1 MSNSSRH
8 TDAPGPQCT
17 QVPPINSGTPVASNQ
32 MTINRSPSSS
42 QVHFCESNIQEKK
55 DYIKTTQLTISKL
68 DEEIQQKQN
77 TGKFIKENT
86 KNQQRTGHLL
96 LQYEK
101 TLEAELEKRQN
112 SYKQDMKMFQER
124 IESYRSVFQQ
134 YKDRYCQNSQ
144 AQKLLK
150 AQAENEEIERRMRA
164 IEEQIMEKDKEL
176 TAALGEEEPVT
187 DGADSKC
194 DNDGLQTKSE
204 SFDEMVPHQEPI
216 TQRPEGYADERMAAA
231 EDPSEVSKVK
241 TAESESPMD
250 TFAPSVWTKRETVKD
265 QMQEGYQ
272 SQSVN
277 VNEPQGNVN
286 VSCASELMVEI
297 SEEEEEEK
305 EEEESLEATTAETHE
320 DTVTEGPVCPPPS
333 PARIKATPTTPT
345 FSLNNSPRC
354 SPGRQ
359 EISDT
364 KSPAF
369 VFSMMSGPNTPAFSK
384 LGCDFDVGSA
394 AEEASPFNFTSSY
407 FSDKKSPGSAPKFS
421 GFLFDEAESRQEEF
435 SFSFGMESPPKSSS
449 TQDTSGPA
457 DSFPF
462 SFSFGKL

>member
-1 MSNSSRH
+1 MEEQ
-8 TDAPGPQCT
+8 A
-17 QVPPINSGTPVASNQ
+17 VNQ
-32 MTINRSPSSS
+32 LDNLLLQLGIETRELS
-42 QVHFCESNIQEKK
+42 QRNNDLKQQIQICESNIQEKK
-55 DYIKTTQLTISKL
+55 DYIKTTQRTISKL

-77 TGKFIKENT
+77 TWKFIKENT

-124 IESYRSVFQQ
+124 IESYRNVFQQ
-134 YKDRYCQNSQ
+134 YKDRYCQNSL

-150 AQAENEEIERRMRA
+150 AQAENEEIERRMRT
-164 IEEQIMEKDKEL
+164 IEEQIMEKDREL

-194 DNDGLQTKSE
+194 PDNDDQQTESE

-216 TQRPEGYADERMAAA
+216 MQRPEEYADDRMAA
-231 EDPSEVSKVK
+231 EDPSEANKDK
-241 TAESESPMD
+241 TAESESQMD
-250 TFAPSVWTKRETVKD
+250 TFSHSLWTKKETVED
-265 QMQEGYQ
+265 QMQEGDQ
-272 SQSVN
+272 SQS
-277 VNEPQGNVN
+277 EKQGNVN
-286 VSCASELMVEI
+286 VSCTFELMVEI
-297 SEEEEEEK
+297 SEEEEEDI
-305 EEEESLEATTAETHE
+305 LEATTAETHE
-320 DTVTEGPVCPPPS
+320 DTMTEVPVCPPPS
-333 PARIKATPTTPT
+333 PARIKATPNTPT

-354 SPGRQ
+354 SPGPQ
-359 EISDT
+359 DISDT

-369 VFSMMSGPNTPAFSK
+369 VFSMMSDPNTPAFSK
-384 LGCDFDVGSA
+384 LGCDFDVGPA

-421 GFLFDEAESRQEEF
+421 GFLFDEAESRPEEF
-435 SFSFGMESPPKSSS
+435 SFSFGMESPQKSSS
-449 TQDTSGPA
+449 TQDNSGPA

-462 SFSFGKL
+462 SFSFGK

>member
-1 MSNSSRH
+1 MEDQ
-8 TDAPGPQCT
+8 T
-17 QVPPINSGTPVASNQ
+17 VNQ
-32 MTINRSPSSS
+32 LDNLLLQLGIETRELAQRNNDLKQQI
-42 QVHFCESNIQEKK
+42 QICESNIQEKK

-86 KNQQRTGHLL
+86 KNQQRTGHML

-124 IESYRSVFQQ
+124 IESYRNVFQQ
-134 YKDRYCQNSQ
+134 YKDRYCQNSL

-164 IEEQIMEKDKEL
+164 IEEQIMEKDREL
-176 TAALGEEEPVT
+176 TAALGEDEPVT
-187 DGADSKC
+187 DVADSKC
-194 DNDGLQTKSE
+194 PDNDGIQTESE

-216 TQRPEGYADERMAAA
+216 MQRPEEYADEHMTA
-231 EDPSEVSKVK
+231 EDPSERNKVK
-241 TAESESPMD
+241 TAESESQMD
-250 TFAPSVWTKRETVKD
+250 TISHSLWTKRENVED
-265 QMQEGYQ
+265 QMQEGDQ
-272 SQSVN
+272 SQS
-277 VNEPQGNVN
+277 EKQGNVN
-286 VSCASELMVEI
+286 VSCASELMVEV
-297 SEEEEEEK
+297 SEEEEED
-305 EEEESLEATTAETHE
+305 SFEATTAETHE

-394 AEEASPFNFTSSY
+394 AEEASPFTFTSSY
-407 FSDKKSPGSAPKFS
+407 FGDKKSPGSAPKFS

-435 SFSFGMESPPKSSS
+435 SFSFGMESPQKSSS

-457 DSFPF
+457 ESFPF

>member
-1 MSNSSRH
+1 MEDQ
-8 TDAPGPQCT
+8 T
-17 QVPPINSGTPVASNQ
+17 VNQ
-32 MTINRSPSSS
+32 LDNLLLQLGIETRELAQRNNDLKQQI
-42 QVHFCESNIQEKK
+42 QICESNIQEKK

-124 IESYRSVFQQ
+124 IESYRNVFQQ
-134 YKDRYCQNSQ
+134 YKDRYCQNSL

-164 IEEQIMEKDKEL
+164 IEEQIMEKDREL

-194 DNDGLQTKSE
+194 PDNDGLQTESE

-216 TQRPEGYADERMAAA
+216 MQRPEEYADERMAA
-231 EDPSEVSKVK
+231 EDPSEVNKDK
-241 TAESESPMD
+241 TAESESQMD
-250 TFAPSVWTKRETVKD
+250 TFSHSLWTKRDTGED
-265 QMQEGYQ
+265 QMQEGDQ
-272 SQSVN
+272 SQS
-277 VNEPQGNVN
+277 EKQGNVN
-286 VSCASELMVEI
+286 ASCASELMVEI
-297 SEEEEEEK
+297 SEEEED
-305 EEEESLEATTAETHE
+305 SLEATTAEAHE

-333 PARIKATPTTPT
+333 PAGIKATPTTPT

-354 SPGRQ
+354 SPARQ

-384 LGCDFDVGSA
+384 LGCGFDVGST
-394 AEEASPFNFTSSY
+394 AEEASPFTFTSSY

-435 SFSFGMESPPKSSS
+435 SFSFGMESPQKSSS